1 MTITY
6 PKAYSTEIND
16 LIDPDKAHEL
26 SLQNTLHDRKAF
38 KCSELCNFSLT
49 LTNFA
54 KKDFVQTP
62 HFTPGK
68 RGQVHNN
75 CDLMQYRKEQRKLV
89 PVEKNRVFIRDKS
102 NIKVDMD
109 FTKGLLSKIASGTH
123 KTSSET
129 GVVNT
134 KLKQTKSKKKSHS
147 TEKSETDTI
156 LKSLKKLIDYYH
168 DFKEGELLT
177 FSDMSNNPLNLDQI
191 FTELSPNFEI
201 KDNAP
206 KIYFGLATVVFR
218 DDVKRPYFNI
228 KFKNKVSL
236 ENVLGRP
243 SKNINE
249 ADANVQGSKNK
260 VNRLKRFAKSKEE
273 FLLYYFGGFKI
284 HSYNENFYIN
294 FDKDYGEEIKYIF
307 IP

>member
-6 PKAYSTEIND
+6 PKAFSIELND
-16 LIDPDKAHEL
+16 VIEPDEAYEF
-26 SLQNTLHDRKAF
+26 SLQNKLHDKKAF
-38 KCSELCNFSLT
+38 KCSERCGFLLT
-49 LTNFA
+49 LTNFGNKNYIHA
-54 KKDFVQTP
+54 P

-68 RGQVHNN
+68 REQIHTN
-75 CDLMQYRKEQRKLV
+75 CDLMVRRKERRDLA
-89 PVEKNRVFIRDKS
+89 PSEKNRVFTRDKS

-147 TEKSETDTI
+147 TEQSETDTV

-201 KDNAP
+201 KDNSP

-228 KFKNKVSL
+228 KFKNEVSF